1 MIDARTNGQV
11 RRSGRSTAPVNG
23 PEDAVLDWRSIDWPR
38 MIAAVQRLRQ
48 RIFTASQKGNW
59 KQVRNL
65 QKLMLRSYANAVLSV
80 RRVTELNA
88 GKSTPGVDG
97 RIIVTPDG
105 KARLARLVHHLGS
118 TVDAQPARRVYIPK
132 ANGKRRPLGIPV
144 ILDRA
149 RQALVVNALEPE
161 WEARFDSRS
170 YGFRPGRSAHDAI
183 EAIFHVARGPHAR
196 RLWVLDA
203 DLTGAFDHIAHAP
216 LLAALGTFPARLL
229 VQGWLQAGVVE
240 QSQWH
245 PTEAGT
251 PQGGVISPLL
261 LNIALQGME
270 AAAGVRYAAPNRTH
284 RDSPV
289 LIRYADDFVVLC
301 TSQEQVEQVQH
312 RLTLWLHSRG
322 LSLNPDKTRV
332 VHLADGFDFLGF
344 HVRRYGTKLLIKPSP
359 AALRRH
365 RQHLRAELHGLRGLN
380 APQVIQRLN
389 PLIRGWT
396 NYYRTVVSSVA
407 FASLDRYLWQLLY
420 KWAKYSHP
428 NKPKRWIVQRYFGP
442 FHPKRQDRW
451 VFGDTD
457 TGLYGVKHAWT
468 SIRRHRLVRGGASPD
483 NPAQT
488 HYWAVRQRRT
498 GNSAGSSRLSG
509 VMDRL
514 P

>member
-11 RRSGRSTAPVNG
+11 RRWGRSTAPVNG
-23 PEDAVLDWRSIDWPR
+23 PEDATLAWQSIHWPR
-38 MIAAVQRLRQ
+38 MSAVVQRLRQ

-80 RRVTELNA
+80 RRVTELNT
-88 GKSTPGVDG
+88 GKNTPGVDG
-97 RIIVTPDG
+97 RIIVTPEG
-105 KARLARLVHHLGS
+105 KVRMARLIHRLGS

-144 ILDRA
+144 IRDRA
-149 RQALVVNALEPE
+149 RQALVLNALEPE
-161 WEARFDSRS
+161 WEARFEPRS
-170 YGFRPGRSAHDAI
+170 YGFRPGRSAQDAI
-183 EAIFHVARGPHAR
+183 AAIYQVARGPQAR

-203 DLTGAFDHIAHAP
+203 DLTGAFDHIAQAP
-216 LLAALGTFPARLL
+216 LLAALGWFPARRL

-240 QSQWH
+240 QGQWQ

-270 AAAGVRYAAPNRTH
+270 EAAGVRYTAPNHTH

-301 TSQEQVEQVQH
+301 TSREQVEAVQS
-312 RLTLWLHSRG
+312 RLTLWLQARG
-322 LSLNPDKTRV
+322 LSFNDDKTRV
-332 VHLADGFDFLGF
+332 VHLAAGFDFLGF
-344 HVRRYGTKLLIKPSP
+344 SVRRYGPKLLIKPSP
-359 AALRRH
+359 TALQRH
-365 RQHLRAELHGLRGLN
+365 RQHLRAELHALRGLN
-380 APQVIQRLN
+380 APQVIHRLN

-396 NYYRTVVSSVA
+396 HYYRTVVSSEA

-428 NKPKRWIVQRYFGP
+428 HKPKRWIVQQYFGP
-442 FHPKRQDRW
+442 FNPKRHDRW
-451 VFGDTD
+451 VFGDKATRF
-457 TGLYGVKHAWT
+457 YVVKHAWT
-468 SIRRHRLVRGGASPD
+468 AIRRHRLVRGAASPD
-483 NPAQT
+483 NPAQM
-488 HYWAVRQRRT
+488 HYWAERQRRT
-498 GNSAGSSRLSG
+498 GTSAGTLRPSG
-509 VMDRL
+509 VRHRL

>member
-1 MIDARTNGQV
+1 MM
-11 RRSGRSTAPVNG
+11 
-23 PEDAVLDWRSIDWPR
+23 AV
-38 MIAAVQRLRQ
+38 VQRLRQ

-105 KARLARLVHHLGS
+105 KARLAQLIHPLGP
-118 TVDAQPARRVYIPK
+118 TVDVQPVRRVYIPK

-161 WEARFDSRS
+161 WEARFESRS
-170 YGFRPGRSAHDAI
+170 YGFRPGRGAHDAI

-203 DLTGAFDHIAHAP
+203 DLTGAFDHIAQAP
-216 LLAALGTFPARLL
+216 LLAALGTFPALRW

-270 AAAGVRYAAPNRTH
+270 AAAGVRYEAPNRTH
-284 RDSPV
+284 RTSPV
-289 LIRYADDFVVLC
+289 LVRYADDFVVLC
-301 TSQEQVEQVQH
+301 TSQEQVEQVQ
-312 RLTLWLHSRG
+312 RDLTPWLQSRG

-332 VHLADGFDFLGF
+332 VHLAKGFDFLGF
-344 HVRRYGTKLLIKPSP
+344 HVRRYGTKLLIKPSS
-359 AALRRH
+359 AALHRH
-365 RQHLRAELHGLRGLN
+365 RQHLRAELHGLRGRN
-380 APQVIQRLN
+380 VPQVIQRLN

-396 NYYRTVVSSVA
+396 NYYRTVVSSAA
-407 FASLDRYLWQLLY
+407 FASLDRHLWQGLY
-420 KWAKYSHP
+420 KWAKFSHP
-428 NKPKRWIVQRYFGP
+428 HKPKGWIVRRYFGA

-451 VFGDTD
+451 VFGDTA
-457 TGLYGVKHAWT
+457 TGLYVVKHAWT
-468 SIRRHRLVRGGASPD
+468 AIRRHRLVRGAASPD

-488 HYWAVRQRRT
+488 QYWAVRRRRT
-498 GNSAGSSRLSG
+498 GHLAGTARPSR
-509 VMDRL
+509 VKERL